1 MAVFPTVTP
10 KAQAAVTSRP
20 MSNGVATEQVDDQ
33 NVKLTKREVEVLSLV
48 VQGKSSKEVA
58 DELFVSKRTV
68 DFHLANI
75 YDKLHVTNRVQAF
88 RRATRLGLIPY
99 EVQLVD

>member
-1 MAVFPTVTP
+1 MAVMTVSPKPT
-10 KAQAAVTSRP
+10 AAASTRP
-20 MSNGVATEQVDDQ
+20 MNNAIAASQPEEQI
-33 NVKLTKREVEVLSLV
+33 VKLTKREIEVLTLV

-99 EVQLVD
+99 EAQFAD

>member
-1 MAVFPTVTP
+1 MVSQSE
-10 KAQAAVTSRP
+10 QA
-20 MSNGVATEQVDDQ
+20 EDQ

-99 EVQLVD
+99 EIQLVD